1 MPPTAASQRI
11 APVTHAPPRPT
22 KRAKSAPT
30 DDKPNHNAPGDRS
43 LSLTVRTE
51 GCIVP
56 PTARLVETC
65 LRFGVPL
72 EVAGRTIADNL
83 RVGLASGTIT
93 LVTGPSGSGKSLL
106 LRAIAR
112 HIPDSRMVHA
122 VPFPSDVSVIDAVAP
137 TRPLYDALGILTACG
152 LGEPMLWI
160 QRFDQLSD
168 GERFRARLARA
179 LSLQQRHASSAPLL
193 CDEFGAILHRRL
205 ARSLAFNLRK
215 LVSRRRL
222 CLVVATSQDDLADDL
237 RPDHTIRLGGP
248 SPIIEPGKAQAAAR
262 AVSFAPRLR
271 IERGT
276 ARDYE
281 RFSPMHYRRR
291 DQLGFVDRVFVMR
304 DGSGGDPLGIVIY
317 GHPLLEV
324 SLRNRITGSRF
335 TRNAKRLNRELRVLK
350 RLVIHPDVRGCGLGH
365 WLVART
371 LPLAGT
377 RFVECLAA
385 MGAVN
390 PIFDKAGMLRV
401 GTIAVPPKRERAVN
415 RLRAAGADP
424 LALDFV
430 AQVCRRPAVRRIVAA
445 SVQDWYS
452 STTGGSADRA
462 SRLSPMAL
470 AQTFRQLAGSQPVYF
485 IWSGDNRGR
494 QLIQAGLKRM
504 EAGSEMQDGVR
515 NT

>member
-1 MPPTAASQRI
+1 
-11 APVTHAPPRPT
+11 
-22 KRAKSAPT
+22 
-30 DDKPNHNAPGDRS
+30 
-43 LSLTVRTE
+43 
-51 GCIVP
+51 
-56 PTARLVETC
+56 
-65 LRFGVPL
+65 
-72 EVAGRTIADNL
+72 
-83 RVGLASGTIT
+83 
-93 LVTGPSGSGKSLL
+93 
-106 LRAIAR
+106 
-112 HIPDSRMVHA
+112 
-122 VPFPSDVSVIDAVAP
+122 
-137 TRPLYDALGILTACG
+137 
-152 LGEPMLWI
+152 MLWI